1 MKTFVCDVDGVLAD
15 FVLAFTTEANRLFG
29 DTPIY
34 GAYQMK
40 TWNGFAGLS
49 TIQVKD
55 TWKAVNASPVFWMR
69 VPTLLNEA
77 NWEDLKKLNLKANV
91 YFATSRQGN
100 DVLYQT
106 KTWLEQYGVFKP
118 NVVLSQLKGDFCR
131 AVDADGAIDDNAD
144 NVNRIAWD
152 SKATPF
158 LLSRLY
164 NFYDEGNIG
173 SPRVQRINRITEYLD
188 WCFEKVGTR

>member
-49 TIQVKD
+49 PLQVKD
-55 TWKAVNASPVFWMR
+55 TWRSVVQSPTFWEG
-69 VPTLLNEA
+69 VPSLLNPS
-77 NWEDLKKLNLKANV
+77 NWESLKKLNLVANV
-91 YFATSRQGN
+91 YFATSRNGN
-100 DVLYQT
+100 DVLHQT
-106 KTWLEQYGVFKP
+106 KSWLENYGVFRP